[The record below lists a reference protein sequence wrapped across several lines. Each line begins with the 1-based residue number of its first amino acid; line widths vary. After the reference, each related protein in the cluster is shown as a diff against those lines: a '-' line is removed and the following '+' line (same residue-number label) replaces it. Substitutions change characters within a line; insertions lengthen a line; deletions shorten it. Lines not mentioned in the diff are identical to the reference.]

1 MSREMISAIARDFN
15 KNMCSDREVLE
26 SCTECAGSIE
36 NSPCLLY
43 EIATRIYKAGY
54 RKQEWISVEERLPE
68 RMKPVLVLATGRYE
82 EDGYDVLI
90 AYHDGGEWEEQC
102 VHSHECCVFYI
113 YADVKF
119 WMPLPEPPK
128 GDHHE

>member
-1 MSREMISAIARDFN
+1 MDEYIKRSEVVGLVEDKLRRCET
-15 KNMCSDREVLE
+15 VLE
-26 SCTECAGSIE
+26 ALAFASLRTKVMGLRSADVAPRS
-36 NSPCLLY
+36 
-43 EIATRIYKAGY
+43 
-54 RKQEWISVEERLPE
+54 EWISVEERLPE
-68 RMKPVLVLATGRYE
+68 RMKPVLVLATSRYE

>member
-1 MSREMISAIARDFN
+1 MGRKK
-15 KNMCSDREVLE
+15 KNETKAFVADLHDIMDG
-26 SCTECAGSIE
+26 AGTMKDT
-36 NSPCLLY
+36 
-43 EIATRIYKAGY
+43 EIAEAFVAKGW
-54 RKQEWISVEERLPE
+54 RKRSEGEWISVEERLPE

-102 VHSHECCVFYI
+102 VHSHECCAFYI

-128 GDHHE
+128 ENTP